1 MKQQSFIFWK
11 ELTREYVPGKDALVL
26 SKREKKRLDAFLAS
40 LKPDVMMVVLSDE
53 PVEGK
58 QHMAYVKEHYNV
70 GTIDASRLLVRPEF
84 VALIRKKESDGDFA
98 LLCRLYETAEK
109 FAVYERKEDDIIVDT
124 NRPRTW
130 NEAGEYPVS
139 IVMYKNIWKRLQKKQ
154 GNVLPF
160 FQHLLIQNLFHAGF
174 TEKDSMSE
182 NLKRDFISILE
193 GIEDDILC
201 GCEQIPDDV
210 KIWLLEA
217 KKQKPISSELVYRS
231 GRLRYHNLTITSLK
245 EMPYEI
251 KSIVY
256 RKKKLVV
263 SGEVLQPAEDAEI
276 VYYAMDNRNKEIP
289 FSVTEKEVYYLGEK
303 KHTRKCFEAEI
314 PVSAK
319 PVGLRFM
326 YRYHELYCARVR
338 MAFAGELK
346 LVPETKDDYA
356 FLDQLMLRTEKR
368 ILFAAPLQKK
378 TRIKQFFTFGRKSIK
393 IETGLQQ

>member
-1 MKQQSFIFWK
+1 MEQILNGNWK
-11 ELTREYVPGKDALVL
+11 IHFTDGQRGGMPHCIKEDGNLLDADLKGIQKTISDDYDDVKWIDAVVPGEIHLDLLRAGIIDDPYVGINALKCRWVEEMMWYYRRVFDA
-26 SKREKKRLDAFLAS
+26 SEAAEASYAFLRFEGLDYGAVIYLNGQEIARHANS
-40 LKPDVMMVVLSDE
+40 FYPLSVDVS
-53 PVEGK
+53 GK
-58 QHMAYVKEHYNV
+58 
-70 GTIDASRLLVRPEF
+70 L
-84 VALIRKKESDGDFA
+84 
-98 LLCRLYETAEK
+98 
-109 FAVYERKEDDIIVDT
+109 
-124 NRPRTW
+124 
-130 NEAGEYPVS
+130 
-139 IVMYKNIWKRLQKKQ
+139 KKQ

-217 KKQKPISSELVYRS
+217 KKQKPISPELVYRS

-263 SGEVLQPAEDAEI
+263 SGEVIQPAEDAEI

-303 KHTRKCFEAEI
+303 KHTRKFFKAEI

-326 YRYHELYCARVR
+326 YRYHELYRARVR